1 MHRLPL
7 LGVLTALSLLAAPLA
22 AQTPTDQERSEY
34 ALRITPE
41 VRVVQRAG
49 PAVVYIETDVVVERG
64 TDIFGRR
71 VMGRGVS
78 KGSGVVLFADGY
90 LVTSAHVVAGTKKA
104 RVRFDPRYD
113 EKTYDAEVLS
123 VVTAEDLALLKLNA
137 DGPFPTVEMGVS
149 SDLMP
154 GERVVAIG
162 NPVGR
167 SQTVS
172 AGIIS
177 GLHREVTLQTE
188 SGAALR
194 FQNLIQTDA
203 SINPGNSGGPLLNI
217 NGDLIG
223 INTAMERSAENIGFA
238 IPVDRVKQVLEE
250 ALLAPARARAWLGGD
265 FQLGTLAFADLVAG
279 GPAALA
285 GLQNGDRL
293 VAINGREIASDEDF
307 RLARVGLEAGRGARL
322 LVRGAA
328 ADAAPREVV
337 VEPWNPV
344 DGLLF
349 TRLGLRAEPIAI
361 GRTLASVQRRL
372 RVVALRP
379 GGPALAL
386 GLQVGDI
393 LDGLRVNCQLEYAP
407 GDSVR
412 AASDAVTLALLI
424 HDKQPGCR
432 IDLDVLRDENAD
444 GRLERGGETPEMFRG
459 TLALE

>member
-1 MHRLPL
+1 MLRLPQI
-7 LGVLTALSLLAAPLA
+7 GVLLALAVRLTA
-22 AQTPTDQERSEY
+22 AQTPADQESSEY
-34 ALRITPE
+34 ALRLTPE

-49 PAVVYIETDVVVERG
+49 PAVVYIETDVTVERG

-90 LVTSAHVVAGTKKA
+90 LVTNAHVVAGTRKA

-123 VVTAEDLALLKLNA
+123 IVTPEDLALLKIIA
-137 DGPFPTVEMGVS
+137 DGPFPTVEMGIS
-149 SDLMP
+149 SDLLP
-154 GERVVAIG
+154 GERVIAIG

-172 AGIIS
+172 AGIVS

-188 SGAALR
+188 NGTVLR

-223 INTAMERSAENIGFA
+223 INTAMERNAENIGFA

-250 ALLAPARARAWLGGD
+250 ALLAPSRARAWLGGD
-265 FQLGTLAFADLVAG
+265 FQLGTLEFADLVAG

-285 GLQNGDRL
+285 GISNGDRL
-293 VAINGREIASDEDF
+293 VAINGRDVTTDEDF
-307 RLARVGLEAGRGARL
+307 RLLRIGLEVGRGAK
-322 LVRGAA
+322 LVLRAPGGTAE
-328 ADAAPREVV
+328 PREVV
-337 VEPWNPV
+337 VEPWTQV
-344 DGLLF
+344 DALLY
-349 TRLGLRAEPIAI
+349 TRLGLKADLILI
-361 GRTLASVQRRL
+361 GRTQYSLQRRL

-379 GGPALAL
+379 GSPATRL
-386 GLQVGDI
+386 GLRVGDI

-412 AASDAVTLALLI
+412 AATDAITLALLI

-432 IDLDVLRDENAD
+432 IDVDVLRDENGD
-444 GRLERGGETPEMFRG
+444 GKLERGGEAPEMFRG
-459 TLALE
+459 TLELD